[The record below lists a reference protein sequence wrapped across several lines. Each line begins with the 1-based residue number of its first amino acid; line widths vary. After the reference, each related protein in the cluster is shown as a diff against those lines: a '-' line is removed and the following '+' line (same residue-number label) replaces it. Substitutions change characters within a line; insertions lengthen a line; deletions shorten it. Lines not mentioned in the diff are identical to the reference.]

1 MSLSERDDD
10 DHIVIDVGVV
20 DAGGVNDDDGVDQE
34 EEEEAVDD
42 DDVNLVSTDDDDTFI
57 AMHTNIV
64 DDGRVANCMA
74 DDADD
79 DYIGTVNAIG
89 VLFLLNLYR

>member
-1 MSLSERDDD
+1 LSLSERDDD

-20 DAGGVNDDDGVDQE
+20 DAGVNDDHGVDQ

-64 DDGRVANCMA
+64 DDGRVANCIA

>member
-20 DAGGVNDDDGVDQE
+20 DAGGVNDDDGVDQ

-64 DDGRVANCMA
+64 DDGRVANCIA

-79 DYIGTVNAIG
+79 DYIDTVNAIG

>member
-20 DAGGVNDDDGVDQE
+20 DAGGVNDDDGVDQ

-64 DDGRVANCMA
+64 DDGRVANCIA

>member
-20 DAGGVNDDDGVDQE
+20 DAGGVNDDHGVDQ